1 MDKAFPVSFS
11 AIVFALGGLVCSQAL
26 ASEGFERKQLTLA
39 IKQLENAQQ
48 VSSATRKRINL
59 SDTDRF
65 WFDYERFER
74 DLKKIQ
80 HGIEHYLI
88 PDRAQPRE
96 LHGDV
101 ASSYA
106 RDRREL
112 GKTGENLR

>member
-1 MDKAFPVSFS
+1 MYKAFPVSFP
-11 AIVFALGGLVCSQAL
+11 AIVFALGGLACSQAL
-26 ASEGFERKQLTLA
+26 AGEGFERKQLVLA

-48 VSSATRKRINL
+48 VSSAARKQISP

-65 WFDYERFER
+65 WFDYERLER

-80 HGIEHYLI
+80 SGIEHYLI

-101 ASSYA
+101 ASSYT

-112 GKTGENLR
+112 KTDGRSQ